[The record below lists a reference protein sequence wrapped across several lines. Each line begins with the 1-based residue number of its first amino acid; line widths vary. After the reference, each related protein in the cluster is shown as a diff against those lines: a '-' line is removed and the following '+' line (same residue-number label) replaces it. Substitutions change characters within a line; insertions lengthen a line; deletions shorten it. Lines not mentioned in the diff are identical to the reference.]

1 MATFKVISGGVPY
14 KVTAPDMQSAIDAVN
29 EMIDGAPKPAAP
41 DPSRMAAGPVKT
53 AETSTLGDVT
63 KAVGSGLVT
72 GTEALLGL
80 PGDLMQGAHDLGGW
94 AGRNIR
100 SLAGLPDKPAD
111 APALSNPVPLPTSGD
126 VAQANNAVTGFT
138 PYQPKT
144 TIGKYA
150 NTAAEFIPGA
160 VALGGAGGIARKALA
175 YGVAPGLASE
185 AAGQATEG
193 TALEGP
199 ARFAGALVGGMA
211 GGRMMRPSAAAGP
224 TAADLKAQGRSIYK
238 SFDTPQGQLVLEPRA
253 FNKIAND
260 VSSAAYKARIS
271 KASPKSLA
279 ILKEIENMGAAGV
292 APDILEIDGLRRQ
305 LGALAKSAD
314 GTERFM
320 AGLMTR
326 KLDDAMNA
334 LRPAD
339 IIAGDATDAL
349 QKITK
354 ARDLWSRGKK
364 ADIIEGILEKAQ
376 RAAGANY
383 TSAGLMTAVKQ
394 KFRALADSRAFKTQF
409 NADERAA
416 IEQII
421 RGTTPE
427 KIVRFLGK
435 FDPRSPI
442 MLSVLGG
449 LGYAVNP
456 ALAVG
461 TAGVGYLAKNAAG
474 RTALRNVEHLREMAA
489 TGAIPPP
496 RPGANLP
503 LAADYAQNTLNRDA
517 RLRLPPL
524 PSEMASDPLGR
535 RLGGRP

>member
-1 MATFKVISGGVPY
+1 MIFEVQSGDKTY
-14 KVTAPDMQSAIDAVN
+14 EIEAPDQASAVKAIQQLMQD
-29 EMIDGAPKPAAP
+29 APKPAS
-41 DPSRMAAGPVKT
+41 DPSRRAAGPVKT
-53 AETSTLGDVT
+53 AETSTLGDVN

-72 GTEALLGL
+72 GGEALLGL

-111 APALSNPVPLPTSGD
+111 APSLSNPVPLPTSGD

-160 VALGGAGGIARKALA
+160 VALGGAGGVARKALA

-224 TAADLKAQGRSIYK
+224 TAADLKSQGGDIYK

-334 LRPAD
+334 LKPAD
-339 IIAGDATDAL
+339 VIAGDANDAL

-354 ARDLWSRGKK
+354 ARDLWRRGKK
-364 ADIIEGILEKAQ
+364 VEVIEGLLETAKD
-376 RAAGANY
+376 AAGANY

-394 KFRALADSRAFKTQF
+394 KFRALAGRSDFKTLF
-409 NADERAA
+409 SADEQAA
-416 IEQII
+416 IKQII

-427 KIVRFLGK
+427 KFIRFLGK

-442 MLSVLGG
+442 MASVLTG
-449 LGYAVNP
+449 LGYAVSP

-461 TAGVGYLAKNAAG
+461 AAGVGLAAKGAAG
-474 RTALRNVEHLREMAA
+474 RAALRNVERLQEMAEA
-489 TGAIPPP
+489 ASGAPSPS
-496 RPGANLP
+496 PG
-503 LAADYAQNTLNRDA
+503 
-517 RLRLPPL
+517 
-524 PSEMASDPLGR
+524 
-535 RLGGRP
+535 